1 MVRKEIFEDMIPK
14 QVRLYANEGNF
25 DRQLVFAYC
34 YPDYDDQI
42 RIKLNSVGLGFQLS
56 KEVAENLRDV
66 LNSALEEMK

>member
-1 MVRKEIFEDMIPK
+1 MVRIEHVDDIWPR

-42 RIKLNSVGLGFQLS
+42 RLKLNSVGLGFQLS